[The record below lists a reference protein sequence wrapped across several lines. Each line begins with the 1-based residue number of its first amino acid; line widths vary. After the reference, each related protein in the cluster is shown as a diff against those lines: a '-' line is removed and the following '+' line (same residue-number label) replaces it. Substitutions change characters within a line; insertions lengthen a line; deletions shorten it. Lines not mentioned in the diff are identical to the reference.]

1 MNTKIIAIAAVA
13 VLLVASAGVVA
24 VVMMEKNN
32 YQYDVSKGWKSW
44 DPIVTKNASTSKIGN
59 HPHFVNQVELMYKDI
74 YGDLPD
80 YSKYKASDVPS
91 DYLVPEN
98 YIVSQTESTIT
109 IKSQF
114 RAVSTDSQSQEVNVT
129 LNKNPKYLMAAGSQV
144 SLLYALLLEKYDGN
158 KTTAETKLWE
168 TVFAMDKTAH
178 AGQKNDVKAT
188 MGLSSIPESVK
199 KLNSTYYLNTNLDE
213 YTNYVEEAT
222 ATGDVVIMTGVA
234 GDNYS
239 ALSEDGK
246 FLDMLSNA
254 TPYKASYIGMFAP
267 SVESVFGNIMTIGTL
282 FGLADEAAKYVD
294 ECRLKF
300 YAMYKEAE
308 GKNYTAYMESDKAS
322 AAGTGTIINGVM
334 TDVLHLKNICE
345 HQQWKEVGNEF
356 VIDKRPKVIIF
367 YDSNKKTDDELMRV
381 GVEKSTAA

>member
-1 MNTKIIAIAAVA
+1 MNTKIIAVAAVAVILVAGVGIAAVA
-13 VLLVASAGVVA
+13 
-24 VVMMEKNN
+24 MMEKNN

-59 HPHFVNQVELMYKDI
+59 HPLFADQVEKMYVDI
-74 YGDLPD
+74 YGAAPD
-80 YSKYKASDVPS
+80 YSKYKLSDVPA

-114 RAVSTDSQSQEVNVT
+114 RAVTTDSLSQEVNVT
-129 LNKNPKYLMAAGSQV
+129 LNKNPKYLMSAGSQAC
-144 SLLYALLLEKYDGN
+144 LLYALLLEKYDGN

-168 TVFAMDKTAH
+168 IVYAIDASAYPGKSSDINAS
-178 AGQKNDVKAT
+178 
-188 MGLSSIPESVK
+188 MGLTIPSSVK
-199 KLNSTYYLNTNLDE
+199 KLTSTYSLNKNLTE
-213 YTNYVEEAT
+213 YTNYVEGAT

-234 GDNYS
+234 GDNYA
-239 ALSEDGK
+239 ALSEKDK
-246 FLDMLSNA
+246 FLDMLSKA
-254 TPYKASYIGMFAP
+254 TPNKASYLGMFAP
-267 SVESVFGNIMTIGTL
+267 SVQAVFGNVMTIGTL
-282 FGLADEAAKYVD
+282 YGLADEAQKYID
-294 ECRLKF
+294 NCRLKF

-308 GKNYTAYMESDKAS
+308 GKNYTAYMESNASS

-367 YDSNKKTDDELMRV
+367 YENNTKSDDELMRV
-381 GVEKSTAA
+381 GVETSTA